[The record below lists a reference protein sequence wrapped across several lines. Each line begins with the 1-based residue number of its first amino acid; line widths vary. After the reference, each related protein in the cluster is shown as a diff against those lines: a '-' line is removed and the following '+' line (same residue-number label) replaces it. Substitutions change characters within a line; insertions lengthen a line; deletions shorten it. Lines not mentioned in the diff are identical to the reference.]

1 VPAPHAAA
9 GAAKR
14 AGAARRAAVRRNRE
28 RQEKRMSMP
37 RFAIQ
42 RPIMMAMICS
52 IVVLLGAISLTRLPV
67 DLLPDIQQPTIT
79 VRMNYPGVG
88 PLEMEELITRP
99 LEQALSAT
107 AGLEQLNSNSSE
119 GNSNLR
125 LNFSWGT
132 DLSEAMNDMRTR
144 IDRVR
149 GRLPEDADPPTIFK
163 FDSNSAPIMGL
174 GVEGDYD
181 RVTLREMAEN
191 ILSPRLERV
200 PGVASVTVNGG
211 LRRQIHVELSK
222 EKIQALDLSVDRV
235 VNLLKKENQNIPLGE
250 IYRGD
255 MTYLVRSQ
263 GQFSDL
269 DQIRDLVVLTKGAVP
284 VYMKDI
290 AEVKDATEDVRSVLR
305 INGRSAVRMNVQ
317 KQSGTNTV
325 QIAELVRKE
334 VDRINREVQGVK
346 LTVIDDSARFIE
358 RSINAVKEHVMIGSV
373 LVIFIIFLFLRNF
386 RSTLIVAT
394 SIPISVIGTF
404 ALLYFSGLTLNT
416 MTFGGLALGVGM
428 VVDAAIVVLENSFRH
443 MEHHGKDRLTASIDG
458 SEEVWSAILSSIL
471 THIAVFVPLLFLTGV
486 SSIMFRQ
493 LSVVVVFSLLMS
505 LFVAVTLVPVLC
517 SKLLVLPPPAD
528 QRSGLGGRL
537 YTFSERALEKM
548 DDGYRRLIHLALAH
562 RPTVVAISVASV
574 IAAMV
579 ILPTIPTELSTQAD
593 EGQVNVSV
601 ELAIGTRVERTDAVL
616 QRLEQMLPTLVP
628 EARDIIVNGGGG
640 QGPGFGPG
648 GGSGHRGNLQIML
661 TPKDERKRSSEQI
674 ASELRRQLS
683 GLPGVIIRANAWGGN
698 NQMARFLSG
707 GQNGGGRLA
716 LEIRGEDLDDARRL
730 AQGAKSLMDT
740 TPGVA
745 DARVGRDEGRPELA
759 VHVDRPKA
767 ALLGLTVTDIANTI
781 RTNVAGTQAAM
792 YREKG
797 NEYPIVVRLREE
809 ERQQISDVHDVL
821 VNTTM
826 GQVMPAKNLVTVANE
841 TGPVQIERKN
851 QQRIVTVSAEP
862 ETTLSEAVKAVEA
875 RLPELGVPQEFNV
888 GFGAEVEEQAK
899 AFNQLRMVLILALVL
914 VYAVMASQYESLR
927 DPFIIMFSVPTAAIG
942 VVLALKLTGTSFN
955 MQAYIGIIMLA
966 GIVVSNGILLVDYT
980 NVLRRRDGLPLRE
993 AVELAGRTR
1002 LRPILMTSIAT
1013 ALGLVPMSL
1022 GIGEGSELQVPL
1034 ARVVIGGLTTSLLI
1048 TLVLVPTVYTI
1059 FEEGFSAFR
1068 KRPQETKP
1076 AL

>member
-1 VPAPHAAA
+1 
-9 GAAKR
+9 
-14 AGAARRAAVRRNRE
+14 
-28 RQEKRMSMP
+28 MSMP

-235 VNLLKKENQNIPLGE
+235 VNILKKENQNIPLGE

>member
-1 VPAPHAAA
+1 
-9 GAAKR
+9 
-14 AGAARRAAVRRNRE
+14 
-28 RQEKRMSMP
+28 
-37 RFAIQ
+37 
-42 RPIMMAMICS
+42 MAMIS
-52 IVVLLGAISLTRLPV
+52 AIVILLGAISLTRLPV

-79 VRMNYPGVG
+79 VRVNYPGVG
-88 PLEMEELITRP
+88 PLEIEELLTRP

-107 AGLEQLNSNSSE
+107 AGLEQINSSSQE
-119 GNSNLR
+119 GNANLR
-125 LNFSWGT
+125 LNFAWST
-132 DLSEAMNDMRTR
+132 DLNEAMNDMRTR

-149 GRLPEDADPPTIFK
+149 ARLPEDADPPTIFK
-163 FDSNSAPIMGL
+163 FDSNSSPIMGL
-174 GVEGDYD
+174 GVEGNYD
-181 RVTLREMAEN
+181 RVTLRELAEN
-191 ILSPRLERV
+191 VLSPRLERT

-235 VNLLKKENQNIPLGE
+235 VNILRTENQNIPLGE

-263 GQFSDL
+263 GQFSNL
-269 DQIRDLVVLTKGAVP
+269 DQIRDLVVLTRANVP
-284 VYMKDI
+284 VYLRDI
-290 AEVKDATEDVRSVLR
+290 AEVKDSTEDVRSVLR
-305 INGRSAVRMNVQ
+305 INGKAAVRMNVQ

-325 QIAELVRKE
+325 QIAQAVRSE
-334 VDRINREVQGVK
+334 VERINREVPGVK
-346 LTVIDDSARFIE
+346 LTVIDDSAKFIE

-373 LVIFIIFLFLRNF
+373 LVIVVIFLFLRNF
-386 RSTLIVAT
+386 RSTLIVCT

-404 ALLYFSGLTLNT
+404 ALLYFAGLTLNT

-428 VVDAAIVVLENSFRH
+428 IVDAAIVVLENSFRH
-443 MEHHGKDRLTASIDG
+443 MEHHGKDRRTASIDG
-458 SEEVWSAILSSIL
+458 SEEVWSAILASIL
-471 THIAVFVPLLFLTGV
+471 THIAVFVPLLFLTGI

-517 SKLLVLPPPAD
+517 SKLLVLPPPKEL
-528 QRSGLGGRL
+528 RTGLGGKL
-537 YTFSERALEKM
+537 YTLSERVLDGM
-548 DDGYRRLIHLALAH
+548 DEGYRRLIHLALAH
-562 RPTVVAISVASV
+562 RPSVVALSIASV
-574 IAAMV
+574 IAAVFIMR
-579 ILPTIPTELSTQAD
+579 TIPTEFSSQAD

-601 ELAIGTRVERTDAVL
+601 ELAIGTRVERTDAIL
-616 QRLEQMLPTLVP
+616 ARLEEMIPQLVP
-628 EARDIIVNGGGG
+628 ELESMIVNGGGG
-640 QGPGFGPG
+640 GMGGGGFGPG
-648 GGSGHRGNLQIML
+648 GGSGHRGNINLML
-661 TPKDERKRSSEQI
+661 KPKDDRKRSSEQI
-674 ASELRRQLS
+674 AFELRRQLS
-683 GLPGVIIRANAWGGN
+683 GLPGVVIRANASGGN
-698 NQMARFLSG
+698 NQMNRFLSG
-707 GQNGGGRLA
+707 GNNNNGRLA
-716 LEIRGEDLDDARRL
+716 LEIRGEDLADARRL
-730 AQGAKSLMDT
+730 AQDAKALMDS
-740 TPGVA
+740 TPGIA

-759 VHVDRPKA
+759 VRVDRPKA
-767 ALLGLTVTDIANTI
+767 ALLGLTVTGIANTI

-792 YREKG
+792 YRESG
-797 NEYPIVVRLREE
+797 NEYPIIVRLRES
-809 ERQQISDVHDVL
+809 ERQQIDDVSDVL
-821 VNTTM
+821 LSSAQ
-826 GQVMPAKNLVTVANE
+826 GQVLPAKNLMTVERE

-862 ETTLSEAVKAVEA
+862 EATLSDAVKAVES
-875 RLPELGVPQEFNV
+875 RLPQLGVPKEFNV

-1048 TLVLVPTVYTI
+1048 TLVLVPTVYTL
-1059 FEEGFSAFR
+1059 FEEGLGAFR
-1068 KRPQETKP
+1068 RGAKP
-1076 AL
+1076 AAGSAH

>member
-1 VPAPHAAA
+1 
-9 GAAKR
+9 
-14 AGAARRAAVRRNRE
+14 
-28 RQEKRMSMP
+28 MSIP
-37 RFAIQ
+37 RLAIN
-42 RPIMMAMICS
+42 RPIMMAMISS
-52 IVVLLGAISLTRLPV
+52 IVVLLGVISLTRLPV

-79 VRMNYPGVG
+79 VRVSYPGVG
-88 PLEMEELITRP
+88 PLEIEELLTRP

-107 AGLEQLNSNSSE
+107 AGLERINSTSSE
-119 GNSNLR
+119 GSANLR
-125 LNFSWGT
+125 LNFAWGS
-132 DLSEAMNDMRTR
+132 DLNEAMNDMRTR

-181 RVTLREMAEN
+181 RVQLRELAEN

-211 LRRQIHVELSK
+211 LRRQIHVELKK

-235 VNLLKKENQNIPLGE
+235 VNILRTENQNIPLGE

-269 DQIRDLVVLTKGAVP
+269 DQIRDLVVLTRAGVP
-284 VYMKDI
+284 VYMRDI
-290 AEVKDATEDVRSVLR
+290 AEVKDATEDIRSILR
-305 INGRSAVRMNVQ
+305 INGKAGVRMNVQ

-325 QIAELVRKE
+325 QIAEQVRSE
-334 VDRINREVQGVK
+334 VEHINREVPGVK
-346 LTVIDDSARFIE
+346 LTVLDDSAKFIE
-358 RSINAVKEHVMIGSV
+358 RSINAVTEHVMIGSV
-373 LVIFIIFLFLRNF
+373 LVIIVIFLFLRNF
-386 RSTLIVAT
+386 RSTLIVCT

-443 MEHHGKDRLTASIDG
+443 MEHHGKDRKTAAIDG

-471 THIAVFVPLLFLTGV
+471 THIAVFVPLLFLTGI

-493 LSVVVVFSLLMS
+493 LSVVVVFSLAMS

-517 SKLLVLPPPAD
+517 SKLLVLPPPPD
-528 QRSGLGGRL
+528 RRRGLGGKL
-537 YTFSERALEKM
+537 YTFSERALEAM
-548 DDGYRRLIHLALAH
+548 DDGYRRLIHLALSH
-562 RPTVVAISVASV
+562 RPTVVGLSIASV
-574 IAAMV
+574 VAAV
-579 ILPTIPTELSTQAD
+579 LILPTIPTEFSTQAD

-601 ELAIGTRVERTDAVL
+601 ELAIGTRVERTDAIL
-616 QRLEQMLPTLVP
+616 ARLEEMIPQLVP
-628 EARDIIVNGGGG
+628 ELNALIVNGGGG

-648 GGSGHRGNLQIML
+648 GGSGHRGNMQLML

-674 ASELRRQLS
+674 AMELRRQLS
-683 GLPGVIIRANAWGGN
+683 GLPGVIVRANASGGN
-698 NQMARFLSG
+698 NQMNRFLSG
-707 GQNGGGRLA
+707 GNNNSGRLA
-716 LEIRGEDLDDARRL
+716 LEIRGEDLGDARRL
-730 AQGAKSLMDT
+730 ALGAKELMDT
-740 TPGVA
+740 TPGIA

-759 VHVDRPKA
+759 VRVDRPKA
-767 ALLGLTVTDIANTI
+767 ALLGLTVTGIANTI

-797 NEYPIVVRLREE
+797 NEYPIIVRLRED
-809 ERQQISDVHDVL
+809 ERQQIEDVRDVL
-821 VNTTM
+821 VSNSL
-826 GQVMPAKNLVTVANE
+826 GQVLPAKNLMTVENE

-862 ETTLSEAVKAVEA
+862 ELTLSDAVKAVES
-875 RLPELGVPQEFNV
+875 RLPQLGVPKDFNV

-1048 TLVLVPTVYTI
+1048 TLVLVPTVYTL
-1059 FEEGFSAFR
+1059 FEEGLGGLRRGAKHADAPSTAH
-1068 KRPQETKP
+1068 
-1076 AL
+1076 

>member
-1 VPAPHAAA
+1 
-9 GAAKR
+9 
-14 AGAARRAAVRRNRE
+14 
-28 RQEKRMSMP
+28 
-37 RFAIQ
+37 
-42 RPIMMAMICS
+42 MMTMISS
-52 IVVLLGAISLTRLPV
+52 IVVLLGVISLTRLPV

-79 VRMNYPGVG
+79 VRVTYPGVG
-88 PLEMEELITRP
+88 PLEVEELLTRP

-107 AGLEQLNSNSSE
+107 AGLEQINSTSSE
-119 GNSNLR
+119 GNANLR
-125 LNFSWGT
+125 LNFGWGT
-132 DLSEAMNDMRTR
+132 DLNEAMNDMRTR

-149 GRLPEDADPPTIFK
+149 ARLPEDADPPTIFK
-163 FDSNSAPIMGL
+163 FDSNSFPIMGL
-174 GVEGDYD
+174 GVEGNYD
-181 RVTLREMAEN
+181 RVALRELAEN
-191 ILSPRLERV
+191 VLSPRLERV

-211 LRRQIHVELSK
+211 LRRQIHVELNK

-235 VNLLKKENQNIPLGE
+235 VNLLRTENQNIPLGE

-269 DQIRDLVVLTKGAVP
+269 DQIRDLVVLTRAGVP
-284 VYMKDI
+284 VYMRDL
-290 AEVKDATEDVRSVLR
+290 AEVKDATEDIRSILR
-305 INGRSAVRMNVQ
+305 INGKAGVRMNVQ

-325 QIAELVRKE
+325 QIAQQVRSE
-334 VDRINREVQGVK
+334 IDRINREVPGVK
-346 LTVIDDSARFIE
+346 LTVLDDSAKFIE

-373 LVIFIIFLFLRNF
+373 LVIIVIFMFLRNF
-386 RSTLIVAT
+386 RSTLIVCT
-394 SIPISVIGTF
+394 SIPISVVGTF

-443 MEHHGKDRLTASIDG
+443 MEHHGKDRKTASIDG

-517 SKLLVLPPPAD
+517 SKLLVLPPPPD
-528 QRSGLGGRL
+528 KRRGLGGKL
-537 YTFSERALEKM
+537 YTFSERALEAM

-562 RPTVVAISVASV
+562 RPTVVGVSIASV
-574 IAAMV
+574 VAAV
-579 ILPTIPTELSTQAD
+579 LILPTIPTEFSTQAD
-593 EGQVNVSV
+593 EGQVNVNV

-616 QRLEQMLPTLVP
+616 ARLEEMLPQLVP
-628 EARDIIVNGGGG
+628 ELRSLIVNGGGG

-648 GGSGHRGNLQIML
+648 GGSGHRGNMQLML
-661 TPKDERKRSSEQI
+661 SPKDERKRSSEQI
-674 ASELRRQLS
+674 AMELRRQLS
-683 GLPGVIIRANAWGGN
+683 GLPGVVVRANAGGGN

-707 GQNGGGRLA
+707 GNNNGGRLA
-716 LEIRGEDLDDARRL
+716 LEIRGEDLGDARRL
-730 AQGAKSLMDT
+730 AQGAKTLMDG
-740 TPGVA
+740 TPGIA

-759 VHVDRPKA
+759 VRVDRPKA
-767 ALLGLTVTDIANTI
+767 ALLGLTVTGIANTI

-797 NEYPIVVRLREE
+797 NEYPIIVRLREE
-809 ERQQISDVHDVL
+809 ERQQVNDVSDVL
-821 VNTTM
+821 VSNTL
-826 GQVMPAKNLVTVANE
+826 GQVLPARNLMTVESE

-862 ETTLSEAVKAVEA
+862 EATLSDAVKAVES
-875 RLPELGVPQEFNV
+875 RLPQLGVPKEFNV

-1048 TLVLVPTVYTI
+1048 TLVLVPTVYTL
-1059 FEEGFSAFR
+1059 FEEGLGGLRRGARHAEASGG
-1068 KRPQETKP
+1068 TH
-1076 AL
+1076 